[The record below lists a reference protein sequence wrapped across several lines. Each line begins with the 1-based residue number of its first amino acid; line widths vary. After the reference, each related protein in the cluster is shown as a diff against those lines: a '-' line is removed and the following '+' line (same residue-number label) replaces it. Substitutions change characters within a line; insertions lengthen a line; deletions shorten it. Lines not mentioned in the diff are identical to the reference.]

1 MDPFMREVLIVIITA
16 SVLGVGFLIKFLI
29 STISN
34 KVDKTTC
41 ERCAKTKE
49 ENVKELKTEVKDLR
63 TTFDTR
69 SSDVVEGVNAMVKA
83 VEDFT
88 RTKKR

>member
-1 MDPFMREVLIVIITA
+1 MREVLIVIVTA
-16 SVLGVGFLIKFLI
+16 SVLGLGWLIKALI
-29 STISN
+29 SSITN

-69 SSDVVEGVNAMVKA
+69 SSDVVSGVEKMVKA

-88 RTKKR
+88 KIKKR